1 MEAMILMLKK
11 EEKKLYVEYKNNFWK
26 YGKKAIRTIAKRRE
40 WRVIAKTLVNLGFK
54 LKRS

>member
-11 EEKKLYVEYKNNFWK
+11 EEKKLYVEYKNTFWK

-40 WRVIAKTLVNLGFK
+40 WRVIAKTLVNLGVK

>member
-11 EEKKLYVEYKNNFWK
+11 EEKKLYLEYKNTFWK
-26 YGKKAIRTIAKRRE
+26 YGKKAIRTITKRRE
-40 WRVIAKTLVNLGFK
+40 WRVIAKTLVNLGVK